1 MRITMVVFSRE
12 VSLSLGKSERSSDII
27 EKLWDCV
34 VADSS
39 GVQVEDALRGKVN
52 FWVTFSVGHQ

>member
-39 GVQVEDALRGKVN
+39 GVQVEKDALRGKVN
-52 FWVTFSVGHQ
+52 F